1 MKNEA
6 IKKLNRLIFVM
17 IIYSLLI
24 YMIIIAKCEHNIL
37 TKYDEKEYDEKTK
50 YKSIIID
57 AGSTGTRVY
66 IYDYITSNDNKDIKI
81 YIPSINY
88 RTTPGL
94 VYLLNNYFFNNEKEG
109 FYNYFQKIQNFIYE
123 NVKKEERSSTV
134 ILIRASG
141 GFRLLSINQSNKY
154 INFIKNYF
162 FEKFNDFLLIDELL
176 IKILSGKEEAILSYV
191 SIYSLLEKLS
201 PNPIIFINNNNEEIK
216 NSQKLTHNQI
226 NNDNKNDDDDIIGV
240 LESGGATAQIII
252 KVPESKM
259 NKDILNSMNYKHK
272 ENNKDD
278 VIEENY
284 KNKNIVKIKLF
295 DKNMY
300 LYCKSYLSL
309 GRQNAMKT
317 YLHYVVH
324 EYYEKKN
331 ILSKQNKQNKNDTTN
346 YDDDN
351 NQTKFITVPCFPKE
365 FKFLINNLYKT
376 SIDEELEEY
385 NEQNKRELKNDEYI
399 GIGTGDLNLCR
410 KQLQTILNYSKIDT
424 LPFKMKKFIKLYGI
438 ENFHHFAIDI
448 LNIPETYNPIPLDTS
463 MYLKKAEELCPLTID
478 EIRKVVHPDANIEKA
493 QTSCFGLIFLY
504 EFMRHVLKID
514 KSILFY
520 STNYVK
526 KNNITWTIAVLLI
539 SIPRYLNLIKKT
551 KQNYDYDEL

>member
-1 MKNEA
+1 MKNDA
-6 IKKLNRLIFVM
+6 IKKFNRFIFVV

-24 YMIIIAKCEHNIL
+24 YLNIIARCEHSGL
-37 TKYDEKEYDEKTK
+37 TKYEEKEFDEKTK

-94 VYLLNNYFFNNEKEG
+94 VYLLNNYFLNNEKEP
-109 FYNYFQKIQNFIYE
+109 FYNYFKKIKNFIYE

-141 GFRLLSINQSNKY
+141 GFRLLTVTQSEKY
-154 INFIKNYF
+154 VNFIKNYF
-162 FEKFNDFLLIDELL
+162 FENFNDFLLIDQLL

-191 SIYSLLEKLS
+191 SIYALLERLS
-201 PNPIIFINNNNEEIK
+201 PSPIIFINNNEEIK
-216 NSQKLTHNQI
+216 NRGVTHNDIDSVNQ
-226 NNDNKNDDDDIIGV
+226 NDDDHIIGV

-252 KVPESKM
+252 KVPDSKM
-259 NKDILNSMNYKHK
+259 DKDILNPMNYKHK
-272 ENNKDD
+272 KNNKDD

-284 KNKNIVKIKLF
+284 KSKNIVKIKLF
-295 DKNMY
+295 DKDMY

-317 YLHYVVH
+317 YLHYTVH
-324 EYYEKKN
+324 EHYEKN
-331 ILSKQNKQNKNDTTN
+331 DILNKQNQINKNEATSDANTN
-346 YDDDN
+346 QN
-351 NQTKFITVPCFPKE
+351 KFVTLPCFPKD

-385 NEQNKRELKNDEYI
+385 DEKNKKELKDDEYV

-410 KQLQTILNYSKIDT
+410 KQIQTILNYSKIDN
-424 LPFKMKKFIKLYGI
+424 LPFKIKKFIKLYGI

-448 LNIPETYNPIPLDTS
+448 LNIPETYNPIPLDTN
-463 MYLKKAEELCPLTID
+463 MYLKKAEEICPLTID
-478 EIRKVVHPDANIEKA
+478 EIRKVVHPNANIEKA

-514 KSILFY
+514 NSILFY

-539 SIPRYLNLIKKT
+539 NIPRHLNLIKK
-551 KQNYDYDEL
+551 KKKNYDNDEL

>member
-1 MKNEA
+1 MKNDA
-6 IKKLNRLIFVM
+6 IKKFNRFIFVV

-24 YMIIIAKCEHNIL
+24 YLNIIARCEHSGL
-37 TKYDEKEYDEKTK
+37 TKYEEKEFDEKTK

-94 VYLLNNYFFNNEKEG
+94 VYLLNRYFLNNEKEP
-109 FYNYFQKIQNFIYE
+109 FYNYFKKIKNFIYE

-141 GFRLLSINQSNKY
+141 GFRLLTVTQSEKY
-154 INFIKNYF
+154 VNFIKNYF
-162 FEKFNDFLLIDELL
+162 LENFNDFLLIDQLL

-191 SIYSLLEKLS
+191 SIYALLERLS
-201 PNPIIFINNNNEEIK
+201 PSPIIFINNNEEIK
-216 NSQKLTHNQI
+216 NRGVTHNDIDSVNQ
-226 NNDNKNDDDDIIGV
+226 NDDDHIIGV

-252 KVPESKM
+252 KVPDSKM
-259 NKDILNSMNYKHK
+259 DKDILNPMNYKHK
-272 ENNKDD
+272 KNNKDD

-284 KNKNIVKIKLF
+284 KSKNIVKIKLF
-295 DKNMY
+295 DKDMY

-317 YLHYVVH
+317 YLHYTVH
-324 EYYEKKN
+324 EHYEKN
-331 ILSKQNKQNKNDTTN
+331 DILNKQNQINKNEATSDANTN
-346 YDDDN
+346 QN
-351 NQTKFITVPCFPKE
+351 KFVTLPCFPKD

-385 NEQNKRELKNDEYI
+385 DEKNKKELKDDEYV

-410 KQLQTILNYSKIDT
+410 KQIQTILNYSKIDN
-424 LPFKMKKFIKLYGI
+424 LPFKIKKFIKLYGI

-448 LNIPETYNPIPLDTS
+448 LNIPETYNPIPLDTN
-463 MYLKKAEELCPLTID
+463 MYLKKAEEICPLTID
-478 EIRKVVHPDANIEKA
+478 EIRKVVHPNANIEKA

-514 KSILFY
+514 NSILFY

-539 SIPRYLNLIKKT
+539 NIPRHLNLIKKK
-551 KQNYDYDEL
+551 KQNYDNDEL

>member
-6 IKKLNRLIFVM
+6 IKKFNRFIFVV

-24 YMIIIAKCEHNIL
+24 YLNIIARCEHNGL
-37 TKYDEKEYDEKTK
+37 SKYEEKEFDEKTK

-94 VYLLNNYFFNNEKEG
+94 VYLLNSYFLNNEKDP
-109 FYNYFQKIQNFIYE
+109 FYDYFKKIKNFIYE

-141 GFRLLSINQSNKY
+141 GFRLLSISQSEKY
-154 INFIKNYF
+154 VNFVKNYF
-162 FEKFNDFLLIDELL
+162 FENFNDFLLIDQLL

-191 SIYSLLEKLS
+191 SIYALLERLKPS
-201 PNPIIFINNNNEEIK
+201 PIIFINNHEEIK
-216 NSQKLTHNQI
+216 NEGKVTHNDI
-226 NNDNKNDDDDIIGV
+226 NSVNKNDDDHIIGV

-252 KVPESKM
+252 KVPDSKM
-259 NKDILNSMNYKHK
+259 SEDILNQMNYKHK

-284 KNKNIVKIKLF
+284 KSKNIVKIKLF

-317 YLHYVVH
+317 YLHYAVH
-324 EYYEKKN
+324 EHYEKNN
-331 ILSKQNKQNKNDTTN
+331 ILNKQNQINKNETTSAAN
-346 YDDDN
+346 I
-351 NQTKFITVPCFPKE
+351 NQNKFITVPCFPKD

-385 NEQNKRELKNDEYI
+385 DEQNKRELKDDEYV

-410 KQLQTILNYSKIDT
+410 KQIQTILNYSKIDN
-424 LPFKMKKFIKLYGI
+424 LPFKIKKFIKLYGI

-448 LNIPETYNPIPLDTS
+448 LNIPETYNPIPLDTN
-463 MYLKKAEELCPLTID
+463 MYLKKAEEICPLTID
-478 EIRKVVHPDANIEKA
+478 EIRKVVHPNANIEKA
-493 QTSCFGLIFLY
+493 QTSCFGLTFLY

-514 KSILFY
+514 NSILFY

-526 KNNITWTIAVLLI
+526 KNNITWTIAALLI
-539 SIPRYLNLIKKT
+539 NIPRHLNLIKKK
-551 KQNYDYDEL
+551 KQNYDNDEL

>member
-1 MKNEA
+1 MKNDA
-6 IKKLNRLIFVM
+6 IKKFNRFIFVV

-24 YMIIIAKCEHNIL
+24 YLNIIARCEHSGL
-37 TKYDEKEYDEKTK
+37 TKYEEKEFDEKTK

-94 VYLLNNYFFNNEKEG
+94 VYLLNRYFLNNEKEP
-109 FYNYFQKIQNFIYE
+109 FYNYFKKIKNFIYE

-141 GFRLLSINQSNKY
+141 GFRLLTVTQSEKY
-154 INFIKNYF
+154 VNFIKNYF
-162 FEKFNDFLLIDELL
+162 FENFNDFLLIDQLL

-191 SIYSLLEKLS
+191 SIYALLERLS
-201 PNPIIFINNNNEEIK
+201 PSPIIFINSNEEIK
-216 NSQKLTHNQI
+216 NSGVTHNDIDSVNQ
-226 NNDNKNDDDDIIGV
+226 NDDDHIIGV

-252 KVPESKM
+252 KVPDSKM
-259 NKDILNSMNYKHK
+259 DKDILNPMNYKHK
-272 ENNKDD
+272 KNNKDD

-284 KNKNIVKIKLF
+284 KSKNIVKIKLF
-295 DKNMY
+295 DKDMY

-317 YLHYVVH
+317 YLHYTVH
-324 EYYEKKN
+324 EHYEKN
-331 ILSKQNKQNKNDTTN
+331 DILNKQNQINKNEATSDANTN
-346 YDDDN
+346 QN
-351 NQTKFITVPCFPKE
+351 KFVTLPCFPKD

-385 NEQNKRELKNDEYI
+385 DEKNKKELKDDEYV

-410 KQLQTILNYSKIDT
+410 KQIQTILNYSKIDN
-424 LPFKMKKFIKLYGI
+424 LPFKIKKFIKLYGI

-448 LNIPETYNPIPLDTS
+448 LKIPETYNPIPLDTN
-463 MYLKKAEELCPLTID
+463 MYLKKAEEICPLTID
-478 EIRKVVHPDANIEKA
+478 EIRKVVHPNANIEKA

-514 KSILFY
+514 NSILFY

-539 SIPRYLNLIKKT
+539 NIPRHLNLIKKK
-551 KQNYDYDEL
+551 KQNYDNDEL

>member
-1 MKNEA
+1 MKNDA
-6 IKKLNRLIFVM
+6 IKKFNRFIFVV

-24 YMIIIAKCEHNIL
+24 YLNIIARCEHSGL
-37 TKYDEKEYDEKTK
+37 TKYEEKEFDEKTK

-94 VYLLNNYFFNNEKEG
+94 VYLLNRYFLNNEKEP
-109 FYNYFQKIQNFIYE
+109 FYNYFKKIKNFIYE

-141 GFRLLSINQSNKY
+141 GFRLLTVTQSEKY
-154 INFIKNYF
+154 VNFIKNYF
-162 FEKFNDFLLIDELL
+162 LENFNDFLLIDQLL

-191 SIYSLLEKLS
+191 SIYALLERLS
-201 PNPIIFINNNNEEIK
+201 PSPIIFINNDEEIK
-216 NSQKLTHNQI
+216 NRGVTHNDIDSVNQ
-226 NNDNKNDDDDIIGV
+226 NDDDHIIGV

-252 KVPESKM
+252 KVPDSKM
-259 NKDILNSMNYKHK
+259 DKDILNPMNYKHK
-272 ENNKDD
+272 KNNKDD

-284 KNKNIVKIKLF
+284 KSKNIVKIKLF
-295 DKNMY
+295 DKDMY

-317 YLHYVVH
+317 YLHYTVH
-324 EYYEKKN
+324 EHYEKN
-331 ILSKQNKQNKNDTTN
+331 DILNKQNQINKNEATSDANTN
-346 YDDDN
+346 QN
-351 NQTKFITVPCFPKE
+351 KFVTLPCFPKD

-385 NEQNKRELKNDEYI
+385 DEKNKKELKDDEYV

-410 KQLQTILNYSKIDT
+410 KQIQTILNYSKIDN
-424 LPFKMKKFIKLYGI
+424 LPFKIKKFIKLYGI

-448 LNIPETYNPIPLDTS
+448 LNIPETYNPIPLDTN
-463 MYLKKAEELCPLTID
+463 MYLKKAEEICPLTID
-478 EIRKVVHPDANIEKA
+478 EIRKVVHPNANIEKA

-514 KSILFY
+514 NSILFY

-539 SIPRYLNLIKKT
+539 NIPRHLNLIKKK
-551 KQNYDYDEL
+551 KQNYDNDEL